1 MIDLSLDYNVF
12 INSEFDAALQ
22 ELDLLFNTET
32 TELINNATFGTNF
45 EQFLWQL
52 TPATQ
57 SLKQYIS
64 EKINETKPSIMYK
77 NMKTEVNAEQLKTI
91 YRIQFSVLQSY
102 EADTW
107 YDANGRIVF
116 TKNRSLI
123 GVGFD
128 RNEWENNIKNAPHY
142 SAHI

>member
-32 TELINNATFGTNF
+32 TELINNTTFGTNF

-64 EKINETKPSIMYK
+64 EKINETMFLSKFVKDIKVEVYKGEIRMIYDVQISISDD
-77 NMKTEVNAEQLKTI
+77 NGNKTI
-91 YRIQFSVLQSY
+91 KKYQF
-102 EADTW
+102 
-107 YDANGRIVF
+107 R
-116 TKNRSLI
+116 
-123 GVGFD
+123 
-128 RNEWENNIKNAPHY
+128 
-142 SAHI
+142 